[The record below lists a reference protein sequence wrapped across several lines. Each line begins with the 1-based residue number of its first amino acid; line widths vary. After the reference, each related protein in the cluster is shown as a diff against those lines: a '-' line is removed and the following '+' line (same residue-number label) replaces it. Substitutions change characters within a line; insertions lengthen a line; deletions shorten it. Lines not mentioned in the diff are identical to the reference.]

1 MLAAFAQLLSVIK
14 GPTDISD
21 VGPDTARAVGIVLLL
36 AVVSAVFAG
45 SLALAAAY
53 GRPELVSRARFFEEG
68 GIEGYRFNQAKIA
81 DRLRDARAC
90 TLIPWRFSYL
100 RSRSSGMRPA
110 RRASFSASA
119 EKISRTFA
127 GK

>member
-53 GRPELVSRARFFEEG
+53 GGPELVSRARFFE
-68 GIEGYRFNQAKIA
+68 
-81 DRLRDARAC
+81 
-90 TLIPWRFSYL
+90 
-100 RSRSSGMRPA
+100 
-110 RRASFSASA
+110 
-119 EKISRTFA
+119 
-127 GK
+127 